1 MIEALVTGTI
11 LLCIVLAIKAN
22 RMLKHLKPLGVNQG
36 MLKQQQFEP
45 RAHRLCLQA
54 HQLHSMPNDF
64 SKVIADEDFKL
75 GIQSYVSHLEMKNG
89 ITKKGVEQKSN
100 NVIILNDLS
109 STSSMR
115 KFLKKGLL

>member
-1 MIEALVTGTI
+1 MIEALVTGAI

-22 RMLKHLKPLGVNQG
+22 RMLKHLKPVGVNQG
-36 MLKQQQFEP
+36 MLKQQFEP

-64 SKVIADEDFKL
+64 SKVIADEDFKQ
-75 GIQSYVSHLEMKNG
+75 GIQSYVSDLEMKNG
-89 ITKKGVEQKSN
+89 ITEMGVEQKSN

-109 STSSMR
+109 STSSM
-115 KFLKKGLL
+115 KNILNKGLL

>member
-1 MIEALVTGTI
+1 MIEALVMGAI

-22 RMLKHLKPLGVNQG
+22 RMLKHLKPVGVNQG

-64 SKVIADEDFKL
+64 SKVIADEDFKQ
-75 GIQSYVSHLEMKNG
+75 GIQNYVMDLHTTASTTNTVNIAKGNIATLYPKQAA
-89 ITKKGVEQKSN
+89 TVKKQCN
-100 NVIILNDLS
+100 
-109 STSSMR
+109 
-115 KFLKKGLL
+115 